1 VLIQLKKAKKRAI
14 TVTQKKSLVAPP
26 KRDLAV
32 PLNAARNLAVFKKKN
47 RAVPQHAA
55 IRKAPKKAPRKAPKK
70 AIKKALHPAAAAAA
84 ARHRANTKSLP

>member
-1 VLIQLKKAKKRAI
+1 M
-14 TVTQKKSLVAPP
+14 TQKKSLVAPP

-55 IRKAPKKAPRKAPKK
+55 LRKAPKKAPAT
-70 AIKKALHPAAAAAA
+70 
-84 ARHRANTKSLP
+84 NTLTPINNTITDMILLYLSKLN